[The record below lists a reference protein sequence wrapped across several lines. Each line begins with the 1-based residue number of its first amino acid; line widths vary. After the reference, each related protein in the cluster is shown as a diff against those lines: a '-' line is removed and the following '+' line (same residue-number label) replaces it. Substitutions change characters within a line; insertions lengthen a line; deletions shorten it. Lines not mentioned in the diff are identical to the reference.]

1 MDTTASTKPK
11 ENYGMVIEGKFTVY
25 HERETS
31 IENWIYDEE
40 NEDQIREFDAYFSGS
55 SMRVVLS

>member
-31 IENWIYDEE
+31 IEN
-40 NEDQIREFDAYFSGS
+40 
-55 SMRVVLS
+55 